1 MVRFPAIRCST
12 RLNKLAAGTVSG
24 FRPEQSTSMK
34 ILHADWL
41 ERRDIRIVI
50 LLALTYYLLY
60 SIPCLQTHHSALH
73 SRLMSYGQQSLDW
86 LQLRPR
92 ISSSSVIFRK
102 IKMFSV

>member
-12 RLNKLAAGTVSG
+12 RLNKLAAGTVSC

-41 ERRDIRIVI
+41 ERRYIRIMF

-60 SIPCLQTHHSALH
+60 SIPSLQTHQASRH
-73 SRLMSYGQQSLDW
+73 SR
-86 LQLRPR
+86 
-92 ISSSSVIFRK
+92 FR
-102 IKMFSV
+102 S